1 MKRLASNRGKWRSAL
16 ALAVCLSASAP
27 AGANLRAPIYEVV
40 PASTALKS
48 AAPDLIVEGEHL
60 SFTLGRPYSGSE
72 SADWRDLRQAEIE
85 AVYQVR
91 ASAPGAAPV
100 SFEFVMAS
108 MPSAVEVL
116 VNGKAVPAPQ
126 PTPKPIEQGRT
137 REPEDALVS
146 VHFEGV
152 LHEGAN
158 ELRVRYR
165 QTLAKYEMRYGYFTS
180 STWASA
186 VEYELWPLHEWPL
199 APDFRLQVEVS
210 FADDTWGPRRV
221 LFGSHYTLELLGYEG
236 IGEKPEYA
244 CYRGNAEHCAPGRM
258 LSGETTYADGIATR
272 RLELD
277 AKFPARLVVIVR
289 QD

>member
-1 MKRLASNRGKWRSAL
+1 MR
-16 ALAVCLSASAP
+16 
-27 AGANLRAPIYEVV
+27 VV
-40 PASTALKS
+40 RDIEHDNGLTSRYAHLLKS
-48 AAPDLIVEGEHL
+48 
-60 SFTLGRPYSGSE
+60 
-72 SADWRDLRQAEIE
+72 
-85 AVYQVR
+85 QVR
-91 ASAPGAAPV
+91 VGDV
-100 SFEFVMAS
+100 VMKGQVIAQVGMS
-108 MPSAVEVL
+108 GRTTGPHLHFEVL

-244 CYRGNAEHCAPGRM
+244 CYRGNAERCAPGRI
-258 LSGETTYADGIATR
+258 LNGETTYADGIATR

-277 AKFPARLVVIVR
+277 AKFPARLVAIVR